1 MTCLTHVFVNGECH
15 CGAPQPLSP
24 SYTDDVIA
32 VMRDT
37 ITALREQVV
46 ELRKA
51 NDELRRHAEALLARI
66 DGSPLPE
73 GM

>member
-1 MTCLTHVFVNGECH
+1 MTEFSRTE
-15 CGAPQPLSP
+15 ST
-24 SYTDDVIA
+24 YTDDTIA

-37 ITALREQVV
+37 ISAQ
-46 ELRKA
+46 RKA
-51 NDELRRHAEALLARI
+51 IQAQRELITELQREIANLRARL

>member
-1 MTCLTHVFVNGECH
+1 MTEFSRTE
-15 CGAPQPLSP
+15 ST
-24 SYTDDVIA
+24 YTDDTIA

-37 ITALREQVV
+37 ISALREQVA
-46 ELRKA
+46 ELRQS
-51 NDELRRHAEALLARI
+51 NDELRRHAETLLARL